1 MNFQDGFSTGTLIDY
16 SVGQDGVITGTFS
29 NGLNQTL
36 GQMAVGTFANPAGL
50 LARSNNI
57 YFIGPNSGEA
67 RITPPLTLGAGKIN
81 AGTLELS
88 NVDLSREFINL
99 ITSSTAFSAA
109 SRVITT
115 SDQLLQELLL
125 IARH

>member
-1 MNFQDGFSTGTLIDY
+1 Y
-16 SVGQDGVITGTFS
+16 SLGEDGVITGTFS

-36 GQMAVGTFANPAGL
+36 GQMAVATFANQEGL
-50 LARSNNI
+50 LARSNNV
-57 YFIGPNSGEA
+57 YFVGPNSGDA
-67 RITPPLTLGAGKIN
+67 RITPPLTLGAGKIT
-81 AGTLELS
+81 AGALELS

-109 SRVITT
+109 SRIIST

-125 IARH
+125 VARR